1 LHDVLVKILE
11 DKKMKQNTRRLTES
25 AIMIALA
32 AVLSLCI
39 IFQAPFGG
47 SVTLASMVPILLIS
61 LKYDVRWAVITSVAY
76 AGIQM
81 LLGFYAPPVQDFLSF
96 LLVILLDYVLAFGVL
111 GLAGTFGK
119 LFKRPVAQIVG
130 GSAIAIGLRFVCHF
144 ISGMVIWASDA
155 PAGQPAWFYSLSYN
169 GFYMLF
175 ELIISIAVLL
185 VLSRVIMKYILPTG
199 GITKTR

>member
-1 LHDVLVKILE
+1 
-11 DKKMKQNTRRLTES
+11 
-25 AIMIALA
+25 MIALA

-47 SVTLASMVPILLIS
+47 SVTLASMVPIILIS

-81 LLGFYAPPVQDFLSF
+81 LLGFYAPPVQDFISF

-130 GSAIAIGLRFVCHF
+130 GGSIVIGLRFVCHF
-144 ISGMVIWASDA
+144 ISGMVIWGSDA
-155 PAGQPAWFYSLSYN
+155 PAGQPVWFYSLTYN
-169 GFYMLF
+169 GFYMLS
-175 ELIISIAVLL
+175 ELIISVAILL
-185 VLSRVIMKYILPTG
+185 ILSRVIIKFILPAN
-199 GITKTR
+199 GIKTR